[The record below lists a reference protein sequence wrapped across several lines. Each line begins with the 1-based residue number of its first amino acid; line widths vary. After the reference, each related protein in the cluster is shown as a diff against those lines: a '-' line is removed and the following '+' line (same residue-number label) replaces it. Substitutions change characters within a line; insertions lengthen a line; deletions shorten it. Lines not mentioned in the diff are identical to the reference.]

1 MNERIASA
9 SHPPGTGRPWRGAYL
24 VTLVVLA
31 VVAWRCARGF
41 EPYAFNELTA
51 TSLLGVLLPL
61 FVIAVFLERALEVF
75 IGTWRG
81 IEQSQL
87 EQTVR
92 KARSRRKELRE
103 GGAAAELELAES
115 ALATAVY
122 EQARFKAATARY
134 AFLAGLA
141 GGIVISAVGV
151 RCLYPLVHWDTE
163 FVGGQR
169 LVFNLVDIFL
179 TGGLIGGGSEGLHQM
194 ISLLLDKTKASR
206 EQAQQQI
213 ESLRGDG

>member
-1 MNERIASA
+1 VNERIASA
-9 SHPPGTGRPWRGAYL
+9 SHLPGTGRSWRGAYL
-24 VTLVVLA
+24 ATLAVLA
-31 VVAWRCARGF
+31 VAGWWCARGF

-51 TSLLGVLLPL
+51 GSLLGVLLPL

-87 EQTVR
+87 EHTVR
-92 KARSRRKELRE
+92 KARSRRNELRKA
-103 GGAAAELELAES
+103 GAAADLALAES
-115 ALATAVY
+115 AL
-122 EQARFKAATARY
+122 ATARY

-206 EQAQQQI
+206 EQAQQQM